1 MKKFIIN
8 IIIFICIIFCNTVTA
23 ETMSDGY
30 IVKVKNTGA
39 SLMSVDD
46 ELSYIGENLYRADDI
61 NAIYDCVAQENIEVI
76 FPDYICELFDTDYPV
91 TTSDIYIDRQWY
103 LGKIGAVSIREKG
116 LSGKGVKIAV
126 IDSGVNTSHY
136 DFNQANIL
144 QGYNCI
150 PGEKNVND
158 CSDNVGHGTMVAG
171 IIAAQTDNGLG
182 ISGIA
187 SNAQII
193 PIKITDQVT
202 LNISNIFSGLKK
214 AIETDC
220 DIINMSLGATGLDK
234 DAMAVFKEL
243 IDKAEKKGKIVIAA
257 AGNTGHINNAVN
269 YPAGFDNVIGV
280 GAVNEDLTVSE
291 FSQKNKGVFVTAP
304 GKNIISLYEKGSIA
318 SNDGTSFS
326 APMVTAVTAIIK
338 EVCPNYSI
346 QDIKNLLVKTSTDA
360 GSEGYD
366 VSFGY
371 GILNAS
377 KIIEELNENIPDI
390 IISQGILNSKRRIHI
405 HNNLENSVV
414 ANAYFTLYDDTYNRE
429 IIEKSDDINLLCGV
443 TNITLKKDYDEFFLW
458 DKKLR
463 PYIKN
468 YSIEK

>member
-23 ETMSDGY
+23 ETISDGY
-30 IVKVKNTGA
+30 IVKVKNTEV
-39 SLMSVDD
+39 SLMSIDD

-61 NAIYDCVAQENIEVI
+61 DTIYECVASENIEVI
-76 FPDYICELFDTDYPV
+76 FPDYICELFDEDYPI
-91 TTSDIYIDRQWY
+91 TTSDIYFDQQWY
-103 LGKIGAVSIREKG
+103 LDKIGAVAIREKG

-126 IDSGVNTSHY
+126 IDSGVNTSHS
-136 DFNQANIL
+136 DFNQTNIL

-150 PGEKNVND
+150 PGTKNVND

-171 IIAAQTDNGLG
+171 IIAAQTDNELG

-193 PIKITDQVT
+193 PIKITDQIT
-202 LNISNIFSGLKK
+202 FNFSNIFSGLEK

-220 DIINMSLGATGLDK
+220 DIINMSLGANGLDS

-243 IDKAEKKGKIVIAA
+243 IGKAEEKGKIVIAA
-257 AGNTGHINNAVN
+257 AGNTGHLDNAVN

-280 GAVNEDLTVSE
+280 GAVNEDLTISE

-304 GKNIISLYEKGSIA
+304 GKNIISLYKSGTIA
-318 SNDGTSFS
+318 SNNGTSFS

-338 EVCPNYSI
+338 EVCPNYSL
-346 QDIKNLLVKTSTDA
+346 QDIKNLLVSTSTDA
-360 GSEGYD
+360 GPEGYD
-366 VSFGY
+366 VKYGY
-371 GILNAS
+371 GILNVS
-377 KIIEELNENIPDI
+377 KIIEELNENMPEV

-414 ANAYFTLYDDTYNRE
+414 ANAYFTLYDDKYNME
-429 IIEKSDDINLLCGV
+429 IIEKSNDINLVSGV
-443 TNITLKKDYDEFFLW
+443 TNITLEKDYDKFFLW

-463 PYIKN
+463 PYIKK
-468 YSIEK
+468 YFIKK

>member
-8 IIIFICIIFCNTVTA
+8 IIIFICIIFCNIVNA
-23 ETMSDGY
+23 ETISDGY
-30 IVKVKNTGA
+30 IVKVKNTEA
-39 SLMSVDD
+39 SLMCVDD

-61 NAIYDCVAQENIEVI
+61 DAIYDCVPSENIEVI
-76 FPDYICELFDTDYPV
+76 FPDYICELFDTDYPI
-91 TTSDIYIDRQWY
+91 TTSDTYFSQQWY
-103 LGKIGAVSIREKG
+103 LDKIGAVSIREKG
-116 LSGKGVKIAV
+116 LSGKGVKIAI

-136 DFNQANIL
+136 DFNQENIL

-150 PGEKNVND
+150 VGEKDVND
-158 CSDNVGHGTMVAG
+158 CSDNFGHGTMVAG

-193 PIKITDQVT
+193 PIKITDKIT
-202 LNISNIFSGLKK
+202 FDLSDLLLGLEK

-220 DIINMSLGATGLDK
+220 DIINMSLGVTGLDN

-257 AGNTGHINNAVN
+257 AGNTGHLGNAVN

-280 GAVNEDLTVSE
+280 GAVNEDLTVTE

-304 GKNIISLYEKGSIA
+304 GKNIISLYKSGTIA
-318 SNDGTSFS
+318 SSDGTSFS
-326 APMVTAVTAIIK
+326 APMVTAVTAVIK

-346 QDIKNLLVKTSTDA
+346 QDIKNLLMDTSTDA
-360 GSEGYD
+360 GTEGYD
-366 VSFGY
+366 VKYGY
-371 GILNAS
+371 GILNVS

-390 IISQGILNSKRRIHI
+390 IISQGILNSKRRVHI
-405 HNNLENSVV
+405 HNNLENPVV
-414 ANAYFTLYDDTYNRE
+414 ANAYFTLYDDKYDRK
-429 IIEKSDDINLLCGV
+429 IIDKSDDINLAGGV
-443 TNITLKKDYDEFFLW
+443 TNITLEKDYDEFFLW

-463 PYIKN
+463 PYIKK
-468 YSIEK
+468 YFIEK